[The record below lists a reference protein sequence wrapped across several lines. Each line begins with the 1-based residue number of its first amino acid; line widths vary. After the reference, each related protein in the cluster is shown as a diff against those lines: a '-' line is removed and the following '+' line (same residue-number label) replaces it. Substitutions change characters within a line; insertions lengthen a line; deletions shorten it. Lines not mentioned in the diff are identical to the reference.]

1 MDLGIN
7 EEWEQNARGWGGVT
21 CTAFSGNSMRELGL
35 LYILK
40 YSSLTKL
47 LICTDNVLSSQLRRR
62 QTDVL
67 NMVSSKKKKLYAA
80 VNDSYGRT
88 KSFIKH
94 LNQCSAHKHKRR
106 QYLQSHFNLFAHREN
121 AESLL
126 NSPYVARDSLLCS
139 NHKSELQLLD
149 VRWLAELKYMQQER
163 PAAPASDHVALE
175 NVV

>member
-1 MDLGIN
+1 
-7 EEWEQNARGWGGVT
+7 
-21 CTAFSGNSMRELGL
+21 
-35 LYILK
+35 
-40 YSSLTKL
+40 
-47 LICTDNVLSSQLRRR
+47 
-62 QTDVL
+62 
-67 NMVSSKKKKLYAA
+67 MVSSKKKKLYAA

-149 VRWLAELKYMQQER
+149 VWWLAELKHMQQER

-175 NVV
+175 NVVWEALRQPLFVFFPRKGLRKFSVTSVQHCDDDIQSDEIHEQILESA